1 MTNTRT
7 FSKITL
13 CPSTPNMISINIFN
27 CIRKPFD
34 GWMQPYFYVF
44 WYTVHTWYFNC
55 VIASMLQLYN
65 WGCGRN
71 RWSINPSSV
80 CSLSQVAFHSNFPV
94 GISSNNQGNPSI
106 ARKPMWSCIL
116 QLQYTVTACVLNHPL
131 HFMFNEGYHTYR
143 DRERKRAAYAQ
154 TFTEFHTLK
163 PCVWGRE
170 RERGKASD
178 WWSKTHEASK

>member
-1 MTNTRT
+1 MET
-7 FSKITL
+7 
-13 CPSTPNMISINIFN
+13 
-27 CIRKPFD
+27 IR
-34 GWMQPYFYVF
+34 WVNVTILHVF

-65 WGCGRN
+65 WRCSRN
-71 RWSINPSSV
+71 RWSINLSSV

-116 QLQYTVTACVLNHPL
+116 QLQYTYCITNHPL
-131 HFMFNEGYHTYR
+131 HFTVFSKGYHTYIE
-143 DRERKRAAYAQ
+143 REKGESYLCSDC
-154 TFTEFHTLK
+154 TGFHTLK
-163 PCVWGRE
+163 PCVWERE
-170 RERGKASD
+170 GERGKASD